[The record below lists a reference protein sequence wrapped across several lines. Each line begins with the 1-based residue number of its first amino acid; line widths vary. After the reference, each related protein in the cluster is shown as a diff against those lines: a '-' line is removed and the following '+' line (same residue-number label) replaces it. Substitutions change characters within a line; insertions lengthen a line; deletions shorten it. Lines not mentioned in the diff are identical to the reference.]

1 MTLASRTLRPP
12 PRKFLRFCMT
22 MGLAWVGGWLFVQAG
37 LPLPWML
44 VAMTVVPIAS
54 VLQLPVFAP
63 AKLRPPM
70 TATIGVMLGAGFH
83 PGLLQSLPG
92 WLPSIAGLLIF
103 SVTSGLACSVFLY
116 RYAGLDRTTSFFAGM
131 PGGLVEMVEVGR
143 QHGGDERTIALI
155 HSSRILFIVFSLP
168 FLVQLLENGTPL
180 GASTAIGVPV
190 MESDWRDFGI
200 LLGVGYFGS
209 AIGQR
214 IRLPAPHLVGPMLL
228 SGGLHLAGLITF
240 IPPQELIQIAQLVLG
255 AVLGCRFVG
264 MSAKSIL
271 HILMIGL
278 LMTLVLLSTVVICA
292 FGVMMIT
299 DLPFSSLVLAYS
311 PGGLA
316 EMSIVAI
323 AIQADAAF
331 VVAHHLIRVMLVM
344 LGAAPFFSL
353 LCLILDKFGEARGGT
368 PPNRG

>member
-1 MTLASRTLRPP
+1 MTLFRRLPQLP
-12 PRKFLRFCMT
+12 PRKFWLFWMT
-22 MGLAWVGGWLFVQAG
+22 VGLAWIGGWLFAQAG

-44 VAMTVVPIAS
+44 GAMTIVTIAT

-63 AKLRPPM
+63 AKLRSPM

-92 WLPSIAGLLIF
+92 WLPSIAGLLVF
-103 SVTSGLACSVFLY
+103 SIGSGLACAVFLH
-116 RYAGLDRTTSFFAGM
+116 RYAGLDRTTSFFGGM

-168 FLVQLLENGTPL
+168 FLVQLLENGSPL
-180 GASTAIGVPV
+180 GASTAIGVPIK
-190 MESDWRDFGI
+190 ESHWLDFAI
-200 LLGVGYFGS
+200 LLGVGYLGS
-209 AIGQR
+209 VVGQR
-214 IRLPAPHLVGPMLL
+214 IKLPAPHLVGPMLL
-228 SGGLHLAGLITF
+228 SGGLHLAGVIEF
-240 IPPQELIQIAQLVLG
+240 IPPQELVQIAQLVLG

-264 MSAKSIL
+264 MSATSIL
-271 HILMIGL
+271 QILMIGF
-278 LMTLVLLSTVVICA
+278 LMTLVLLSSVILCA

-299 DLPFSSLVLAYS
+299 DLPFSSLALAYS

-331 VVAHHLIRVMLVM
+331 VVAHHLIRVLLVM

-353 LCLILDKFGEARGGT
+353 LCLILDRKSTAHDRT
-368 PPNRG
+368 PPNRN

>member
-1 MTLASRTLRPP
+1 MIPALKKPRVP
-12 PRKFLRFCMT
+12 PRNFWLFCMT
-22 MGLAWVGGWLFVQAG
+22 MCLAWVGGWVFALAG

-44 VAMTVVPIAS
+44 GAMTVVTLATL
-54 VLQLPVFAP
+54 LQVPVFAP

-92 WLPSIAGLLIF
+92 WAPSILGLLVF
-103 SVTSGLACSVFLY
+103 SVVSGLACAVFLH
-116 RYAGLDRTTSFFAGM
+116 RFAKLDRTTAFFAGM

-143 QHGGDERTIALI
+143 QYGGDERTIALI

-168 FLVQLLENGTPL
+168 FLVQLLENGSAL
-180 GASTAIGVPV
+180 GARGSIGVPIL
-190 MESDWRDFGI
+190 ETHWRDFVI
-200 LLGVGYFGS
+200 LLAVGYLGCF
-209 AIGQR
+209 IGQR

-228 SGGLHLAGLITF
+228 SGGLHLAGVIAF
-240 IPPQELIQIAQLVLG
+240 VPPQELVQLAQLVLG
-255 AVLGCRFVG
+255 AVLGSRFVG
-264 MSAKSIL
+264 MTPKTIL
-271 HILMIGL
+271 RILMVGF
-278 LMTLVLLSTVVICA
+278 LMTLVLLSTVIACA
-292 FGVMMIT
+292 LGVMMVT

-331 VVAHHLIRVMLVM
+331 VVAHHLIRVLLVM

-353 LCLILDKFGEARGGT
+353 LGLILGRKPVGEGGT
-368 PPNRG
+368 PPR